1 MINCIAID
9 DEPLA
14 LDLMEEFAS
23 RVPFLNLIGK
33 FTNAFDAIAFLSREE
48 IDLVFSDIEMPDI
61 SGIQLVSSM
70 KNRPLVIFVTA
81 HGKYAID
88 GFKLDVVD
96 YLLKPV
102 DFDLFMKAVTKA
114 DEMIGLRHHKSEP
127 TFQLSN
133 KNYIFVKS
141 DYKIVKVY
149 LDDILFFEG
158 LKDYVKI
165 HTSSGTPVL
174 SLLSLKNIEEKMPA
188 DRFIRVHRS
197 YIVSIDKIESIEK
210 KRIKI
215 GNKLIP
221 ISDSYDGAFFKAIN
235 LMNL

>member
-14 LDLMEEFAS
+14 LDLIEEFTS
-23 RVPFLNLIGK
+23 KVPFLKLSGK
-33 FTNAFDAIAFLSREE
+33 FTNASEAIAFLGKEE
-48 IDLVFSDIEMPDI
+48 IGLIFSDIEMPDI
-61 SGIQLVSSM
+61 SGIQLVRSI
-70 KNRPLVIFVTA
+70 KKPPLVIFVTA
-81 HGKYAID
+81 HGQYAMD
-88 GFKLDVVD
+88 GFQLDVVD

-102 DFDLFMKAVTKA
+102 DFKLFTKAVNKA
-114 DEMIGLRHHKSEP
+114 EEMINLRQHRYDAMYQ
-127 TFQLSN
+127 TRNQ
-133 KNYIFVKS
+133 NYIFVKS

-165 HTSSGTPVL
+165 HTSGGTSVL
-174 SLLSLKNIEEKMPA
+174 SLLSLKNIEEKMPI

-197 YIVSIDKIESIEK
+197 YIVSIEKIESIEK